1 MTERPDRGAT
11 ERPDRDTAAE
21 PVIEV
26 RDLWK
31 SFGDQEVLRGVN
43 LFVLDGE
50 TLVVLGPSGC
60 GKSVLLKH
68 VIGLMKPDRG
78 SIVVEGRELTKLDAH
93 ELKDLRMRFGM
104 VFQGAALFDSMTV
117 GENVGLPLK
126 EHRGMKGDEL
136 ADLTETKLR
145 MVGLAGVSHLRPSEI
160 SGGMKKR
167 VALARAIALDP
178 DIILYDEP
186 TTGLD
191 PIMAEQINELIR
203 TLQRK
208 VNATSIVVTH
218 DLHSAKFTGDKIAL
232 MHNGRIELVGTMDD
246 LRHSDNEAVRT
257 FIARGHA
264 PALGSKGGAGPIDP
278 EVFE

>member
-1 MTERPDRGAT
+1 MTDRPDIDT
-11 ERPDRDTAAE
+11 VRPAGKSAE

-26 RDLWK
+26 RDIWK
-31 SFGDQEVLRGVN
+31 SFGDQDVLRGVD
-43 LFVLDGE
+43 LTVLDGE
-50 TLVVLGPSGC
+50 TMVVLGASGC

-68 VIGLMKPDRG
+68 VIGLIKPDRG
-78 SIVVEGRELTKLDAH
+78 SIVIEGHEITKLPSRELK
-93 ELKDLRMRFGM
+93 ELRMSFGM

-126 EHRGMKGDEL
+126 EHRGVRGAEL
-136 ADLTETKLR
+136 ADLVESKLR
-145 MVGLAGVSHLRPSEI
+145 MVGLAGVSHKRPSEI

-191 PIMAEQINELIR
+191 PIMAEQINQLIR
-203 TLQRK
+203 ALQRK

-232 MHNGRIELVGTMDD
+232 MHEGSIEFVGT
-246 LRHSDNEAVRT
+246 LEELTCSDNTAVRT
-257 FIARGHA
+257 FLARGRELK
-264 PALGSKGGAGPIDP
+264 PGDVVDGCLIDP
-278 EVFE
+278 EVFN

>member
-1 MTERPDRGAT
+1 MTERPNRGTTAGPRSGAT
-11 ERPDRDTAAE
+11 GE

-31 SFGDQEVLRGVN
+31 SFGDQEVLRGIN
-43 LFVLDGE
+43 LTVLDGE
-50 TLVVLGPSGC
+50 TMVVLGPSGC

-78 SIVVEGRELTKLDAH
+78 SIVVEGDELTGLDAH

-126 EHRGMKGDEL
+126 EHRGTVGEEL
-136 ADLTETKLR
+136 AALVEEKLE
-145 MVGLAGVSHLRPSEI
+145 MVGLAGVSHLQPSEL

-178 DIILYDEP
+178 DIVLYDEP

-191 PIMAEQINELIR
+191 PIMAEQINQLIR
-203 TLQRK
+203 ALQRK
-208 VNATSIVVTH
+208 IHATSIVVTH

-232 MHNGRIELVGTMDD
+232 MHEGRIELVGTMDD
-246 LRHSDNEAVRT
+246 HKNSDNEAVRI
-257 FIARGHA
+257 FIARGLASDHRTA
-264 PALGSKGGAGPIDP
+264 RESRG
-278 EVFE
+278 ERQ

>member
-1 MTERPDRGAT
+1 MTEKSDRSAT
-11 ERPDRDTAAE
+11 AGPGRGTAGG

-31 SFGDQEVLRGVN
+31 SFGDQEVLRGIN
-43 LFVLDGE
+43 LTVKDGE
-50 TLVVLGPSGC
+50 TMVVLGPSGC

-68 VIGLMKPDRG
+68 VIGLMRPDRG
-78 SIVVEGRELTKLDAH
+78 AIVVEGKELTELDEH
-93 ELKDLRMRFGM
+93 ELKELRMRFGM

-126 EHRGMKGDEL
+126 EHRGIIGDEL
-136 ADLTETKLR
+136 ADIVETKLR
-145 MVGLAGVSHLRPSEI
+145 MVGLAGVSHLRPSEL

-178 DIILYDEP
+178 DIVLYDEP

-191 PIMAEQINELIR
+191 PIMAEQINQLIR
-203 TLQRK
+203 MLQRK
-208 VNATSIVVTH
+208 INATSIVVTH
-218 DLHSAKFTGDKIAL
+218 DLHSANFTGDKIAL
-232 MHNGRIELVGTMDD
+232 MHEGKIELVGTMDD
-246 LRHSDNEAVRT
+246 LRRSDNEAVRT

-264 PALGSKGGAGPIDP
+264 SPPGSTVDAGPVGLAEFD
-278 EVFE
+278 

>member
-1 MTERPDRGAT
+1 MAE
-11 ERPDRDTAAE
+11 AANRNPADV

-26 RDLWK
+26 KDLWK
-31 SFGDQEVLRGVN
+31 SFDDLEVLKGVN
-43 LFVLDGE
+43 LFVKDGE
-50 TLVVLGPSGC
+50 TMVVLGPSGC

-68 VIGLMKPDRG
+68 VIGLLKPDRG
-78 SIVVEGRELTKLDAH
+78 SIIVEGMDITGLESHD
-93 ELKDLRMRFGM
+93 LKELRMRFGM

-126 EHRGMKGDEL
+126 EHRGIRGTEL
-136 ADLTETKLR
+136 FDIVESKLR
-145 MVGLAGVSHLRPSEI
+145 MVGLEGVSDKWPSEI

-203 TLQRK
+203 SLQHK

-232 MHNGRIELVGTMDD
+232 MHEGRIEFVGTMDA
-246 LRHSDNEAVRT
+246 LQHSDNEAVVN
-257 FIARGHA
+257 FIARGRPGLVNGRHQSDA
-264 PALGSKGGAGPIDP
+264 
-278 EVFE
+278 FE

>member
-1 MTERPDRGAT
+1 MTEKSDRSAT
-11 ERPDRDTAAE
+11 AGPGRGSTGG

-31 SFGDQEVLRGVN
+31 SFGDQEVLRGIN
-43 LFVLDGE
+43 LTVKDGE
-50 TLVVLGPSGC
+50 TMVVLGPSGC

-78 SIVVEGRELTKLDAH
+78 AIVVEGKELTELDEH
-93 ELKDLRMRFGM
+93 ELKELRMRFGM

-126 EHRGMKGDEL
+126 EHRGIIGDEL
-136 ADLTETKLR
+136 ADLVETKLR
-145 MVGLAGVSHLRPSEI
+145 MVGLAGVSHLRPSEL

-178 DIILYDEP
+178 DIVLYDEP

-191 PIMAEQINELIR
+191 PIMAEQINQLIR
-203 TLQRK
+203 MLQRK
-208 VNATSIVVTH
+208 INATSIVVTH
-218 DLHSAKFTGDKIAL
+218 DLHSANFTGDKIAL
-232 MHNGRIELVGTMDD
+232 MHEGKIELVGTMDD
-246 LRHSDNEAVRT
+246 LRRSDNEAVRT

-264 PALGSKGGAGPIDP
+264 PAIGSTADARPTDS
-278 EVFE
+278 EAFE